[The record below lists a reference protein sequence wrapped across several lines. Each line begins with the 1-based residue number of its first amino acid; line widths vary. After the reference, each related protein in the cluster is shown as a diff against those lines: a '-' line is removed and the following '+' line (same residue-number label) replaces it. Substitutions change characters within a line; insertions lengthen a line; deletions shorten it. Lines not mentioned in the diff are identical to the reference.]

1 MGEEVVELGLFV
13 VEIVGAPGHQVGF
26 FVGHVVGT
34 PGFFELVVEGFEVD
48 NEINPGYGGWV
59 GKGGIV

>member
-13 VEIVGAPGHQVGF
+13 VETVGAPGHQAGF

-34 PGFFELVVEGFEVD
+34 PGFFELVVEGFEVGD
-48 NEINPGYGGWV
+48 EINPGYGGWV